1 MTLERRRGRG
11 AVVGV
16 LAITVALAVGLALV
30 LRRSEPARTEAAL
43 PTPRPAVSSPE
54 LAGAPSAEPIS
65 VRHGAGVPA
74 EPTAPLTAEERAAR
88 FVGVGRVR
96 GSLRTA
102 PPNLPLPERWTIVLE
117 PSRSLVTS
125 ERVERRELACGSD
138 GSFVFENVP
147 LGGYDLSV
155 DAGDLD
161 CPTRP
166 LLLAKPESQDVFLV
180 LVARLAGELTGRV
193 VDAEGLGAEG
203 CAVALISERDGRTL
217 ETRTGPGGEYRFERV
232 HDGDWRL
239 CAGPATNP
247 LLAPRDVSFRGP
259 RLTAPDFQLPA
270 CGELSVLVQDDR
282 GLPLEGVS
290 ISGYGKQGGAAREKT
305 DANGAVRLRWLPLGD
320 FTVLLEREGLGA
332 LKQHVTILAGE
343 PTETR
348 FVVAP

>member
-1 MTLERRRGRG
+1 M
-11 AVVGV
+11 
-16 LAITVALAVGLALV
+16 ALAVGLALL
-30 LRRSEPARTEAAL
+30 LRRSEPERTEAAL

-54 LAGAPSAEPIS
+54 LPGAPTAAPIS
-65 VRHGAGVPA
+65 LRHSAGVPA
-74 EPTAPLTAEERAAR
+74 QPTAALTAAERAAR
-88 FVGVGRVR
+88 FDGVGRVR
-96 GSLRTA
+96 GSLRTD

-125 ERVERRELACGSD
+125 ERVERRELVCGAD

-161 CPTRP
+161 CPARP

-180 LVARLAGELTGRV
+180 IVARLAGELVGRV
-193 VDAEGLGAEG
+193 LDAEGLGAEG
-203 CAVALISERDGRTL
+203 LAVTLVSARDGRTL
-217 ETRTGPGGEYRFERV
+217 ETRVGPGGEYRFERV

-259 RLTAPDFQLPA
+259 RLTAPDFQLPP
-270 CGELSVLVQDDR
+270 CGELAVLVQDDR
-282 GLPLEGVS
+282 GQPLEGVT
-290 ISGYGKQGGAAREKT
+290 ISGYGKNGGAAREQT
-305 DANGAVRLRWLPLGD
+305 DANGSVRLRWLPLGD
-320 FTVLLEREGLGA
+320 FTVLLEREGRGA
-332 LKQHVTILAGE
+332 LKQHVTILDGE